1 MDCDDLIQKFEEEIE
16 YSSEKDFKP
25 AISRPRKKRKAKNNF
40 GKIKEGL
47 FMQDLHAERVLGATT
62 RENKLVFLIKW

>member
-16 YSSEKDFKP
+16 YSSEKDFKT
-25 AISRPRKKRKAKNNF
+25 AVSRPRKNRKTKSNF
-40 GKIKEGL
+40 GKIKKGL
-47 FMQDLHAERVLGATT
+47 FIQGLHAERILGATT